1 MPKRVQLAN
10 GRVFFAKYQR
20 VDRNVL
26 LETVGVRRTYVR
38 KIGPK
43 RQQKRRNN
51 VSRGTPTQDLIST
64 VIGLETKSNIRKMI
78 INDAIDYVPTAYKK
92 LTSKRKKEKGESLAR
107 YRCCGLYCK

>member
-38 KIGPK
+38 KIGPR
-43 RQQKRRNN
+43 RQQKRKNN
-51 VSRGTPTQDLIST
+51 VSRGMPTQDLIST
-64 VIGLETKSNIRKMI
+64 AIGLETKSKMI

-92 LTSKRKKEKGESLAR
+92 LTSKRKKQKSESLAR
-107 YRCCGLYCK
+107 YRCCGLQVLL